1 MISLTSAFRQAL
13 GGVKPRP
20 TASRGFHLLAAS
32 WIGAML
38 WLGTSAPDRYRMLL
52 QEDRVVEWGTVWLF
66 LVAGVLGLGRS
77 LQARR
82 VCDGMV
88 ALFCLFVAGEEF
100 SWGQRLLGYFPPEF
114 FLRYNVQQELSV
126 HNLPQS
132 VRPGSVL
139 MVALAAYGLLLPLLA
154 HVTWTRAWFE
164 RVRVTPPEAALVPWY
179 AAAILLLWWYPFTL
193 TGEWVELLAGGLFM
207 MSTRPAA
214 MFAWP
219 ALVLTVAFGVAMTS
233 LVGALERGR
242 DETRLACAA
251 AEVRSL
257 VEDLAFGRAGTD
269 TLWRMR
275 RVHKRVWS
283 SFTDGYLH
291 AAALPHFA
299 GVACGEP
306 AGAAA
311 VRRRYGID
319 PWGSPY
325 WLLIE
330 STAARE
336 WRVTVYSFGPNRRR
350 DMAATLSDDRHDGQ
364 SRATSD
370 DLAATQITRLPAS
383 D

>member
-1 MISLTSAFRQAL
+1 
-13 GGVKPRP
+13 
-20 TASRGFHLLAAS
+20 
-32 WIGAML
+32 ML
-38 WLGTSAPDRYRMLL
+38 WLGSRAPDLYRMLL
-52 QEDRVVEWGTVWLF
+52 QEDRIVEWGTVWLF
-66 LVAGVLGLGRS
+66 LVAGVLGLGRF
-77 LQARR
+77 LQTRR
-82 VCDGMV
+82 VGDGMV

-132 VRPGSVL
+132 VQPGSVL
-139 MVALAAYGLLLPLLA
+139 MVVLAGYGLLRPLLA
-154 HVTWTRAWFE
+154 RFTFTRALFE

-179 AAAILLLWWYPFTL
+179 AAAIFLLWWYPFTL

-214 MFAWP
+214 IVAWP
-219 ALVLTVAFGVAMTS
+219 ALALTVAFGVAMTS
-233 LVGALERGR
+233 LSGTLERGR
-242 DETRLACAA
+242 DETRIACAA

-257 VEDLAFGRAGTD
+257 VEDVAFGRAGTD

-283 SFTDGYLH
+283 SVTAGYLH
-291 AAALPHFA
+291 AAALRQSG

-306 AGAAA
+306 ADAAA

-330 STAARE
+330 NTPVQE
-336 WRVTVYSFGPNRRR
+336 WRVTVYSFGPDRRR
-350 DMAATLSDDRHDGQ
+350 DVDATPLDDRHDGQ

-370 DLAATQITRLPAS
+370 DVVATRITALPAS

>member
-1 MISLTSAFRQAL
+1 MNGLTPAFQQAL
-13 GGVKPRP
+13 DGAKPRS
-20 TASRGFHLLAAS
+20 TVFRGFHLLAAS
-32 WIGAML
+32 WVGAML
-38 WLGTSAPDRYRMLL
+38 WLGSRAPDSYRRLL

-66 LVAGVLGLGRS
+66 LVAGVLGLSRS

-132 VRPGSVL
+132 VQPGSVL
-139 MVALAAYGLLLPLLA
+139 MVALAGYGLLLPLLA
-154 HVTWTRAWFE
+154 RVTWTRALLE

-207 MSTRPAA
+207 MSAMPAA
-214 MFAWP
+214 MIAWP

-233 LVGALERGR
+233 LSDALERGR

-257 VEDLAFGRAGTD
+257 VEDLASGGTGTD
-269 TLWRMR
+269 ALWRMR

-283 SFTDGYLH
+283 SIADGYIH
-291 AAALPHFA
+291 AAVLPHLG

-306 AGAAA
+306 SGAAA
-311 VRRRYGID
+311 LRRRYGID

-350 DMAATLSDDRHDGQ
+350 DVAATPSDDRRDGQ

-370 DLAATQITRLPAS
+370 DVAATQVTRLPAS
-383 D
+383 E

>member
-1 MISLTSAFRQAL
+1 M
-13 GGVKPRP
+13 KRP
-20 TASRGFHLLAAS
+20 TASGWFHLLAAT
-32 WIGAML
+32 WVGAML
-38 WLGTSAPDRYRMLL
+38 WLGSRAPEWYRMLL

-66 LVAGVLGLGRS
+66 LVAGVLGLRRS
-77 LQARR
+77 LPARR

-132 VRPGSVL
+132 VQPGSVL
-139 MVALAAYGLLLPLLA
+139 MVALAGYGLLLPLLA
-154 HVTWTRAWFE
+154 RITRTRALLE
-164 RVRVTPPEAALVPWY
+164 RVRVTPPHAALVPWY
-179 AAAILLLWWYPFTL
+179 GAAILLLWWYPFTL

-214 MFAWP
+214 LIAWP
-219 ALVLTVAFGVAMTS
+219 ALVLTVAFGAAMTS
-233 LVGALERGR
+233 LAGALERGR

-251 AEVRSL
+251 AEVRRL
-257 VEDLAFGRAGTD
+257 AEDLVFGRAGTD

-283 SFTDGYLH
+283 SITDGYLD
-291 AAALPHFA
+291 AAALPHFG
-299 GVACGEP
+299 GVACGES
-306 AGAAA
+306 ADAAD
-311 VRRRYGID
+311 VRHRYGID

-330 STAARE
+330 RPAARE

-350 DMAATLSDDRHDGQ
+350 DVTATPSDDRHDGR
-364 SRATSD
+364 SRATFD
-370 DLAATQITRLPAS
+370 DVAATQITRLPAS

>member
-1 MISLTSAFRQAL
+1 
-13 GGVKPRP
+13 
-20 TASRGFHLLAAS
+20 
-32 WIGAML
+32 
-38 WLGTSAPDRYRMLL
+38 MLL

-66 LVAGVLGLGRS
+66 LVAGVLGLRRC

-82 VCDGMV
+82 VSDGMV

-132 VRPGSVL
+132 VPPGSVL
-139 MVALAAYGLLLPLLA
+139 MVALAGYGLLLPLLA
-154 HVTWTRAWFE
+154 RVTSTRALVE
-164 RVRVTPPEAALVPWY
+164 RVRVTPPEGALMPWY
-179 AAAILLLWWYPFTL
+179 AAAILLLWWYPFTM

-214 MFAWP
+214 MIAWP
-219 ALVLTVAFGVAMTS
+219 ALALTVAFGLAMTS
-233 LVGALERGR
+233 LAGALERGR

-257 VEDLAFGRAGTD
+257 AADLAFGRAGTD

-283 SFTDGYLH
+283 SITDGYLH
-291 AAALPHFA
+291 AAAWPHSG

-325 WLLIE
+325 WLLVE
-330 STAARE
+330 RMAARE
-336 WRVTVYSFGPNRRR
+336 WRVIVYSFGPNRRR
-350 DMAATLSDDRHDGQ
+350 DNAATPSDYSHDGQ
-364 SRATSD
+364 SRTMSD
-370 DLAATQITRLPAS
+370 DVVAMQITRMPPS